1 MKKCV
6 DEWGPIDVLVN
17 NASFQGPAEKSFV
30 DIDRERLE
38 FTYK

>member
-1 MKKCV
+1 MQKV
-6 DEWGPIDVLVN
+6 VEEWGPINVLCN

-38 FTYK
+38 FTFK